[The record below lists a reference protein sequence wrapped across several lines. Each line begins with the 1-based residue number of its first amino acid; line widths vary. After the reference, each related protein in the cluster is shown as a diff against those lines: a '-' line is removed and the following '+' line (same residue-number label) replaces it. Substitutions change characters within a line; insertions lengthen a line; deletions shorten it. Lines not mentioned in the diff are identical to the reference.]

1 MKTDKIYK
9 LPELPE
15 PENKWRRIPNNYKTI
30 PFGYKVSE
38 EDPDILDPIPSE
50 MALLEEA
57 RNHLKKYSYRAVA
70 DWLSEASGRYISH
83 MGLKKRL
90 ERDRKN
96 RSSVGGYKLL
106 AKRLQKTLEII
117 RKIEE
122 ERPGAFIGYSEAD
135 HFPETECPFCSGTG
149 KVRGN

>member
-1 MKTDKIYK
+1 MTIEKTYK

-15 PENKWRRIPNNYKTI
+15 PENKWRRIPNKYRTT
-30 PFGYKVSE
+30 PFGYKISE
-38 EDPDILDPIPSE
+38 EDPDILDPIPE
-50 MALLEEA
+50 ELELLELA
-57 RNHLKKYSYRAVA
+57 QKHLKKYSYRAVA

-96 RSSVGGYKLL
+96 KSSLRGYYLAAQKLEKVL
-106 AKRLQKTLEII
+106 RTI

-122 ERPGAFIGYSEAD
+122 ERPGAPIGPSRAD
-135 HFPETECPFCSGTG
+135 DFPEIDCPFCSGTG
-149 KVRGN
+149 KTH

>member
-1 MKTDKIYK
+1 MKTEKTYK

-15 PENKWRRIPNNYKTI
+15 PKNKWRKIPNTYKTI

-38 EDPDILDPIPSE
+38 EDPEILEPIPSE
-50 MALLEEA
+50 MELLEEA
-57 RNHLKKYSYRAVA
+57 KKHLKKYSYRAVA

-83 MGLKKRL
+83 MGLRKRL

-96 RSSVGGYKLL
+96 KSSIGGYQLT
-106 AKRLQKTLEII
+106 AKKLQKNLEIM

-122 ERPGAFIGYSEAD
+122 ERPGALIGNSKSSD
-135 HFPETECPFCSGTG
+135 FPEIDCPFCSGTG
-149 KVRGN
+149 KTR